1 MQKSVIFENKYEK
14 DKKYCKVKELC
25 HYTGEY
31 RGAAHSISNF
41 KNSVSKK
48 TRIALAIDLAMII
61 ILL

>member
-1 MQKSVIFENKYEK
+1 MQKSVIFGNKYVR
-14 DKKYCKVKELC
+14 DKKSCKVRELC

-41 KNSVSKK
+41 KNSVSKE
-48 TRIALAIDLAMII
+48 TPITFTMDLAMII